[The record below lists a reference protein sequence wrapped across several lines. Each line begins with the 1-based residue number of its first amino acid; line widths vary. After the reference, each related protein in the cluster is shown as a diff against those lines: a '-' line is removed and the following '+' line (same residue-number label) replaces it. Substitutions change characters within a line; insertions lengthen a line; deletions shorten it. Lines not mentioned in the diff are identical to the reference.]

1 MMKMRRC
8 CFYKELWSNLFKLWK
23 LKFVRMVTIGWGM
36 HRIYH
41 KRGSLGMNAHLW
53 TILFLHQCMV
63 RKFWGVSIRQ
73 INLFM
78 KVIQCHNLKINAE
91 RGFLN
96 MFVSLDYMHYRWK
109 NCAIGW
115 QGEISKQTLKEVDNF
130 GSNWRPISSD
140 MACIFGFLSGN
151 NDINVLE

>member
-8 CFYKELWSNLFKLWK
+8 CFYKELSSNLFKLWK
-23 LKFVRMVTIGWGM
+23 LKFISMVTIGWAM
-36 HRIYH
+36 QRIYH
-41 KRGSLGMNAHLW
+41 ERGSLGMNAHLW
-53 TILFLHQCMV
+53 TILFLHQCMA
-63 RKFWGVSIRQ
+63 RNFWGVSIRQ

-78 KVIQCHNLKINAE
+78 KVIQCQRLKINAE

-115 QGEISKQTLKEVDNF
+115 QGEISKQTLKEVHNF

-140 MACIFGFLSGN
+140 MACIFGIPSGN